1 MKTIK
6 FTGEMNVSFG
16 VAGDFKPGQE
26 AVTLEN
32 ELADNLIDRGYFIE
46 VKEEIKKATKTT
58 STETTI

>member
-16 VAGDFKPGQE
+16 IAGDFKPGQE

-32 ELADNLIDRGYFIE
+32 ELADNLIGRGFFVE
-46 VKEEIKKATKTT
+46 VKEEVKKASKAA
-58 STETTI
+58 STETAI

>member
-16 VAGDFKPGQE
+16 VAGEFKPGQE

-32 ELADNLIDRGYFIE
+32 ELADNLIGRGYFVE
-46 VKEEIKKATKTT
+46 VKEEVKKTAKAAPA
-58 STETTI
+58 ENTI